1 MARNKY
7 PEITEERILEVA
19 ERLFLEKGF
28 EQTTIQDIV
37 DALGNLTKGAV
48 YHHFKSKEEIID
60 AVSDRMF
67 LRSNPFAAAAKRSD
81 LNGLE
86 KIRESIRLNQRDEER
101 MAITVQSMP
110 ILENPRF
117 LAEMIKENQ
126 KTLVPYLRKFIEEGI
141 QDGSIHT
148 EYPQELA
155 EVMILLTG
163 LWMVPDVYPAS
174 AEQMLRKFRFI
185 GELLDNM
192 GLPLVDEVML
202 QELKPYFEEIEQAQQ
217 KNT

>member
-7 PEITEERILEVA
+7 PEITEKRILEVA

-37 DALGNLTKGAV
+37 DALGDLTKGAV

-67 LRSNPFAAAAKRSD
+67 LRSNPFAAAVKRSD

-163 LWMVPDVYPAS
+163 LWMVPAVYPAS

-192 GLPLVDEVML
+192 GLPLVDEAML
-202 QELKPYFEEIEQAQQ
+202 QELKPYFEEIEQEQQ

>member
-7 PEITEERILEVA
+7 PEITEERILEAA

-37 DALGNLTKGAV
+37 DALGDLTKGAV

-67 LRSNPFAAAAKRSD
+67 LRNNPFVEASKRRD

-86 KIRESIRLNQRDEER
+86 KIRESIRLNQEDGER
-101 MAITVQSMP
+101 RAITVQSMP

-117 LAEMIKENQ
+117 LAGMIKENQ
-126 KTLVPYLRKFIEEGI
+126 QTLVPYLRKFIEEGI

-148 EYPQELA
+148 QYPQELA

-174 AEQMLRKFRFI
+174 AAQMLRKFQFI
-185 GELLDNM
+185 GELLGHM
-192 GLPLVDEVML
+192 GLPLVDEAML
-202 QELKPYFEEIEQAQQ
+202 QELKPYFEELEKVQH
-217 KNT
+217 KK

>member
-7 PEITEERILEVA
+7 PEITEERILEAA

-37 DALGNLTKGAV
+37 DALGDLTKGAV
-48 YHHFKSKEEIID
+48 YHHFKSKEEIMD

-67 LRSNPFAAAAKRSD
+67 LRNNPFVEASKRSD

-86 KIRESIRLNQRDEER
+86 KIRESIRLNQGDEER
-101 MAITVQSMP
+101 RAITVQSMP
-110 ILENPRF
+110 ILENPHF
-117 LAEMIKENQ
+117 LAGMIKENQ
-126 KTLVPYLRKFIEEGI
+126 QTLVPYLRKFIEEGI

-148 EYPQELA
+148 QYPQELA

-174 AEQMLRKFRFI
+174 AAQMLRKFQFI
-185 GELLDNM
+185 GELLERM
-192 GLPLVDEVML
+192 GLPLVDEAML
-202 QELKPYFEEIEQAQQ
+202 QDLKPYFEELEKVQH
-217 KNT
+217 KK